1 MPRRLRLLALTCRG
15 AAARRDREDMN
26 MEEKEIATETTE
38 TREQILEVINFYLP
52 TLTERQLRMV
62 RGFIRGLKRDKKRE

>member
-1 MPRRLRLLALTCRG
+1 
-15 AAARRDREDMN
+15 

>member
-1 MPRRLRLLALTCRG
+1 MIEVDTNTRSQINSPG
-15 AAARRDREDMN
+15 EGMD
-26 MEEKEIATETTE
+26 MEEKEISTETTE